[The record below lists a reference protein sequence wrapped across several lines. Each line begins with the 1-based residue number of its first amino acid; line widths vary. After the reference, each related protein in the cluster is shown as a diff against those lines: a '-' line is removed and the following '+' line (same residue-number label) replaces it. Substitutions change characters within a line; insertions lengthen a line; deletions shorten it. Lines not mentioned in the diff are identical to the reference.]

1 MRLTV
6 RRKVLGLLIAP
17 PVLCGLFI
25 APIAAI
31 SWQRMHRRVD
41 ADLDA
46 SMRTHLAQVADD
58 VGRLC
63 SAVNENGMKQLETA
77 MRVAERLVGERGG
90 LVPGRKAVRWTA
102 TSQVDGRTVEVELPE
117 MTLGGTWFGQETSF
131 RHRVPL
137 VDDVRELTAGTC
149 TVFQRMNPGGDML
162 RVATSVPRADG
173 SRGTGTFVPASGA
186 DGAPNPIVAT
196 VLRGETFRGRAF
208 VVDQWYVTHYKPL
221 TDAGGRV
228 TGMLYVG
235 IPQRELA
242 GLHDAITKIKLGKSG
257 YVYVLGASGKDKG
270 RYIISK
276 DGKRDGENIWE
287 MKDADGRLFIQ
298 DIIRE
303 ANEHRDGSIAFVSYP
318 WQNTGEP
325 RRQKIVAI
333 KYFKDWD
340 WVIGAGMA
348 NEEAAA
354 TAAAVNGAVG
364 GMALTSA
371 LVTALVLAVVFA
383 FGVVFVGRITRPLD
397 AMAHAAQ
404 RLAHGDIRQ
413 SIAHRSDDE
422 VGELAEAFRGMIT
435 TIQEKAEAAERIAA
449 GDLSGTVPVASPED
463 VLGHSMAAMQES
475 VKALAGDVGRL
486 IGAATEG
493 QLSVRADADRH
504 RGEFAGIVM
513 GINATLDA
521 VTGPLRVAA
530 DYVDRIAKGDIPP
543 RIEDHYNGDFAA
555 LRDNLNTCID
565 AVNRLVADARGLS
578 AAAVRGQLATRADAS
593 RHQGD
598 FRAIVQGVNDTL
610 DAVIAPLNVA
620 AETVDRIAKGD
631 IPERLAGHWAGDFET
646 LHTNL
651 NTCIDA
657 VNALIAD
664 ARSLASAAVEGRL
677 SARADVTRHEGDFR
691 RIVQGV
697 NDTLDAV
704 IGPLNAA
711 AETVDRIAK
720 GDIPAPLAGHWA
732 GDFETLH
739 TNLNTC
745 IAAVNALV
753 ADANGLSAA
762 AVRGALS
769 TRADAARHQG
779 DFRRI
784 VQGVNDTL
792 DAVIGP
798 LNVAAETVDR
808 IAKGDIPPRI
818 TGEYR
823 GDFAA
828 LRDNLNT
835 CIDAVNALV
844 EDARALSTAAVAG
857 RLSTRADAGRHQG
870 DFRAIVQ
877 GVNATLDAVIGPLNV
892 AAETVDRIAKGDIP
906 PRIGGEYRGDF
917 AALRDNLD
925 TCGDAVRALVS
936 DVVQLAEGAVAGDLA
951 VRADVMRHAGDFRR
965 IVEGINATL
974 AALTGPVVEA
984 SGALSRIAAR
994 DLTARVDG
1002 HYQGDHARI
1011 KDALNTAVVNLD
1023 ESLQTVAT
1031 VADQVAT
1038 AASQI
1043 SINSQTLAR
1052 GSSEQ
1057 AAVLEEISASLQ
1069 EMSSMTRQNSESAG
1083 QARTMAEETLGS
1095 VEGGLASMRSLSDA
1109 IGRIKDSSDQTAR
1122 IVKTI
1127 DEIAFQTNLLALN
1140 AAVEAARAG
1149 DAGKG
1154 FAVVAEEVRNLALRS
1169 AEAARQTS
1177 ALIEAALSNAESG
1190 VEANDRVAASLATIN
1205 AQARRVSEVMSEIAL
1220 ASTQQTEGIA
1230 QLSKA
1235 IEQFNGTT
1243 QESAA
1248 SSEEAASV
1256 SEELAAQAA
1265 EARSLVQTFQLSR

>member
-6 RRKVLGLLIAP
+6 RRKVLGLLLAP
-17 PVLCGLFI
+17 PVLCALLI
-25 APIAAI
+25 TPIGAV

-46 SMRTHLAQVADD
+46 AMRAHLAQVAED

-63 SAVNENGMKQLETA
+63 GAVSENGQKQLETA
-77 MRVAERLVGERGG
+77 MRVAERVVADRGG
-90 LVPGRKAVRWTA
+90 LAPGRRSVRWSA
-102 TSQVDGRTVEVELPE
+102 TSQVDGRRVDVELPE
-117 MTLGGTWFGQETSF
+117 VTLGGAWLGQESSF
-131 RHRVPL
+131 QRRVPL
-137 VDDVRELTAGTC
+137 VDDVRDLTQGTC
-149 TVFQRMNPGGDML
+149 TVFQRMNAAGDML
-162 RVATSVPRADG
+162 RVATSVPKADG
-173 SRGTGTFVPASGA
+173 SRGTGTFVPAAGA
-186 DGAPNPIVAT
+186 DGAANPIVAA

-208 VVDQWYVTHYKPL
+208 VVDAWYVTHYKPL
-221 TDAGGRV
+221 KDAGGNV

-242 GLHDAITKIKLGKSG
+242 GLHAAITKIKLGKSG
-257 YVYVLGASGKDKG
+257 YVYVLGASGKDRG
-270 RYIISK
+270 HYIISK

-303 ANEHRDGSIAFVSYP
+303 ANEHKDGSIAFVSYP
-318 WQNTGEP
+318 WQNAGEP
-325 RRQKIVAI
+325 RRQKTVAI

-348 NEEAAA
+348 NEEAEA
-354 TAAAVNGAVG
+354 TASAVNRAVG
-364 GMALTSA
+364 GMALTSI
-371 LVTALVLAVVFA
+371 LVTVIVIGVVFA
-383 FGVVFVGRITRPLD
+383 FAVVFVGRMTRPLD
-397 AMAHAAQ
+397 AMAHVAQ

-413 SIAHRSDDE
+413 SIEHRSDDE
-422 VGELAEAFRGMIT
+422 VGDLAEAFRGMVA
-435 TIQEKAEAAERIAA
+435 TIRGKAEAAERIAA
-449 GDLSGTVPVASPED
+449 GDLSGTVPVASDDD
-463 VLGHSMAAMQES
+463 VLGHSMAGMQGS
-475 VKALAGDVGRL
+475 VKELASDVGRL
-486 IGAATEG
+486 IGAASEG

-504 RGEFAGIVM
+504 RGEFAGIVA

-530 DYVDRIAKGDIPP
+530 EYVDRIAKGDIPP
-543 RIEDHYNGDFAA
+543 RIEEHYHGDFAA

-565 AVNRLVADARGLS
+565 AVNLLVSDARGLS
-578 AAAVRGQLATRADAS
+578 DAAVHGRLATRADAS

-610 DAVIAPLNVA
+610 DAVI
-620 AETVDRIAKGD
+620 
-631 IPERLAGHWAGDFET
+631 
-646 LHTNL
+646 
-651 NTCIDA
+651 
-657 VNALIAD
+657 
-664 ARSLASAAVEGRL
+664 
-677 SARADVTRHEGDFR
+677 
-691 RIVQGV
+691 
-697 NDTLDAV
+697 
-704 IGPLNAA
+704 GPLNAA
-711 AETVDRIAK
+711 AETVDRIAQ
-720 GDIPAPLAGHWA
+720 GDIPERLGGHWP

-739 TNLNTC
+739 GNLNTCIDAVNALVADAKGLSAAAVAGRLSARADVTRHQGDFRLIVQGVNDTLDAVIAPLNAAAETVDRIAQGDIPERLGGQWAGDFDRLHRNLNTC

-769 TRADAARHQG
+769 TRADASKHKG
-779 DFRRI
+779 DFQRI

-844 EDARALSTAAVAG
+844 ADANGLSAAAVRGA
-857 RLSTRADAGRHQG
+857 LSTRADASRHHG

-906 PRIGGEYRGDF
+906 PRITDEYHGDF
-917 AALRDNLD
+917 AALRNNLN

-936 DVVQLAEGAVAGDLA
+936 DVMQLAEGAVAGNLQ
-951 VRADVMRHAGDFRR
+951 VRADVTRHAGDFRR

-974 AALTGPVVEA
+974 AALADPVLEA
-984 SGALSRIAAR
+984 SNALSRVAER
-994 DLTARVDG
+994 DLTARVTG
-1002 HYQGDHARI
+1002 QYRGDHARI
-1011 KDALNTAVVNLD
+1011 KDALNTAVATLD
-1023 ESLQTVAT
+1023 ESLQTVTT

-1083 QARTMAEETLGS
+1083 QARSMAEETLQS
-1095 VEGGLASMRSLSDA
+1095 VEGGLVSMRDLSDA

-1154 FAVVAEEVRNLALRS
+1154 FAVVAEEVRSLALRS
-1169 AEAARQTS
+1169 ADAARQTS
-1177 ALIEAALSNAESG
+1177 ELIEAALSNADSG
-1190 VEANDRVAASLATIN
+1190 VHANERVAASLATIN
-1205 AQARRVSEVMSEIAL
+1205 VQARRVSEVMGEIAL
-1220 ASTQQTEGIA
+1220 ASTQQTEGIG

-1256 SEELAAQAA
+1256 SEELAAQAS
-1265 EARSLVQTFQLSR
+1265 EARSLVQTFRLSR